1 MNNWYAELVR
11 PEWAPPAWVFSPV
24 WSVLYVIIAVSF
36 GYVFYQVWQGRF
48 PRWVAVPFALNLVC
62 NAVFTPVQFWLQINW
77 LALVVVGLVVV
88 TLVWSMVA
96 IWPYAR
102 WVALVNI
109 PYLLWG
115 GFATVLQATI
125 TYLNW

>member
-1 MNNWYAELVR
+1 MTDWYQTLLR
-11 PEWAPPAWVFSPV
+11 PEWAPPAWLFSPV
-24 WSVLYVIIAVSF
+24 WSVLYVIIAFSF
-36 GYVFYQVWQGRF
+36 GYVFYQIIRGRI
-48 PRWVAVPFALNLVC
+48 PAIVAVPFVLNLIT

-77 LALVVVGLVVV
+77 LALLVVFLVVV

-109 PYLLWG
+109 PYALWG
-115 GFATVLQATI
+115 TFATALQASI